1 MQKVAI
7 VGVGLIGGSFGLAL
21 KAHGFTGEVIGVSS
35 WASIETAIE
44 AGAIDRGAPL
54 AEAVKDADLVYLAQP
69 IGRILSVLRELDVL
83 VKPGALV
90 TDAGSTKHL
99 IVEAARRHL
108 HRCIFLGG
116 HPMAGKESR
125 GVANADAGLFK
136 NAQYCMTPSD
146 PADLENPPAR
156 EFRDWIARFGAHEV
170 VVGAEEH
177 DRMVA
182 LSSHLPQLASTAL
195 ASLLS
200 DDEELLAGPG
210 LVGATRLAMSSYD
223 IWRDILMTNSASI
236 SEALSAYIQKLEYL
250 RENLR
255 SRAMEQEF
263 KRGAA
268 TAAGLRPLPTAPT
281 PTLRTA
287 TLRES
292 VTPPHER

>member
-1 MQKVAI
+1 MQTVAI

-21 KAHGFTGEVIGVSS
+21 KAHGFTGEIVGVSS
-35 WASIETAIE
+35 PASIEAAIQVR
-44 AGAIDRGAPL
+44 AIDRGAPL
-54 AEAVKDADLVYLAQP
+54 AEAVMDADLVYLAQP
-69 IGRILSVLRELDVL
+69 IGRILSVLRELDAM

-90 TDAGSTKHL
+90 TDAGSTKHR
-99 IVEAARRHL
+99 IVEAAGRHI
-108 HRCIFLGG
+108 HRCAFLGG

-125 GVANADAGLFK
+125 GVASADAGLFR
-136 NAQYCMTPSD
+136 NAQYCLTPSD
-146 PADLENPPAR
+146 PADLEKPAAR
-156 EFRDWIARFGAHEV
+156 EFRDWIGRFGAREV

-223 IWRDILMTNSASI
+223 IWRDILMTNSGAI

-255 SRAMEQEF
+255 SRAMEEEF
-263 KRGAA
+263 KHAA
-268 TAAGLRPLPTAPT
+268 ASAAA
-281 PTLRTA
+281 LRTA
-287 TLRES
+287 TVRELA
-292 VTPPHER
+292 TPPHER